1 MGRACPLTGLL
12 RQCYQEP
19 SNEKAWRQAA
29 RLEWWEKEK
38 RDRMLG
44 DTRGRKTSQRRR
56 CSAESP
62 GKIVGVGRPLLAL
75 GRLGATR
82 EGTDGEDGEGLDRE

>member
-1 MGRACPLTGLL
+1 MKRHGGRQPGLSGG
-12 RQCYQEP
+12 R
-19 SNEKAWRQAA
+19 KR
-29 RLEWWEKEK
+29 KEI
-38 RDRMLG
+38 G

>member
-1 MGRACPLTGLL
+1 MKRHGGRPPGLSGE
-12 RQCYQEP
+12 R
-19 SNEKAWRQAA
+19 
-29 RLEWWEKEK
+29 K
-38 RDRMLG
+38 RKRMLG

-62 GKIVGVGRPLLAL
+62 GKIVGFGTPLLAL

-82 EGTDGEDGEGLDRE
+82 EGTDGEESDRE

>member
-1 MGRACPLTGLL
+1 MVRE
-12 RQCYQEP
+12 RE
-19 SNEKAWRQAA
+19 
-29 RLEWWEKEK
+29 

-62 GKIVGVGRPLLAL
+62 GKIVGFGTPLLAL

-82 EGTDGEDGEGLDRE
+82 EGTDGGGVRSGVEWKEREPGQLFSFF